1 MREVL
6 ALQDPEGKESQRL
19 SVLEPVGQRAALK
32 GERES
37 QMTARRAE
45 RSRARGQLWPGAEAS
60 RFTLYHLMEP
70 RPTLSLSL
78 SLPSGHSRTPA
89 RPHSRGPETL
99 MSTPSLPGTVPHA
112 GGKAINDRPQDAVY
126 GWKLVSSSDH

>member
-1 MREVL
+1 MGE
-6 ALQDPEGKESQRL
+6 EGWAAPCAEQHARSARSAGPRGEGIPAFK
-19 SVLEPVGQRAALK
+19 VLEPVGQRAALK

-60 RFTLYHLMEP
+60 QFTLYHLMEP
-70 RPTLSLSL
+70 RPTPSLSL

-89 RPHSRGPETL
+89 PPPVQRP
-99 MSTPSLPGTVPHA
+99 
-112 GGKAINDRPQDAVY
+112 
-126 GWKLVSSSDH
+126 

>member
-1 MREVL
+1 MCEVL

-19 SVLEPVGQRAALK
+19 SVLEPVGQRADLK

-70 RPTLSLSL
+70 RPTPSLSL
-78 SLPSGHSRTPA
+78 SLTALWPQQNSGPAPTPEA
-89 RPHSRGPETL
+89 LKH
-99 MSTPSLPGTVPHA
+99 
-112 GGKAINDRPQDAVY
+112 
-126 GWKLVSSSDH
+126 